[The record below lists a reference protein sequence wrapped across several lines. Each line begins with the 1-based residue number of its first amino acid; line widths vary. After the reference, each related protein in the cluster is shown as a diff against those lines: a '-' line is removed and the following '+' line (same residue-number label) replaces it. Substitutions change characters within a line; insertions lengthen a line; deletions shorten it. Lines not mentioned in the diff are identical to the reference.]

1 MSTSIAGASAAGP
14 SPSGA
19 SGLGAL
25 SPDQFFKVIFTELAN
40 QDPLQ
45 PNDTTA
51 LLQQLSTIRSIQSDM
66 DLSERMGQLV
76 THNEF
81 VSGASLIGRH
91 VSGLSESGARV
102 KGIVQSASRTDGG
115 VVLRLDTG
123 ERVPVKRLDEV
134 LAEAAE
140 EESA

>member
-1 MSTSIAGASAAGP
+1 MSTSIAGAGAIGTS
-14 SPSGA
+14 SSGGG
-19 SGLGAL
+19 GLSAL
-25 SPDQFFKVIFTELAN
+25 SPEQFFKVIFTELAN

-66 DLSERMGQLV
+66 DLSDRMGQLV
-76 THNEF
+76 TQNEF

-102 KGIVQSASRTDGG
+102 QGIVRSASRTDSG

-134 LAEAAE
+134 LADASEKAA
-140 EESA
+140 

>member
-1 MSTSIAGASAAGP
+1 MSTSIAGAGAIRTSPTGGAG
-14 SPSGA
+14 
-19 SGLGAL
+19 LTAL
-25 SPDQFFKVIFTELAN
+25 SPEQFFKVIFTELAN

-66 DLSERMGQLV
+66 DLSDRMGQLV
-76 THNEF
+76 TQNEF

-91 VSGLSESGARV
+91 VSGLSESGSRV
-102 KGIVQSASRTDGG
+102 QGIVRSASRTDSG
-115 VVLRLDTG
+115 VVLKLDNG

-134 LAEAAE
+134 LAESHEEAA
-140 EESA
+140 A